1 MADFENFDMFKFGGL
16 VNQVENLQHKVDKLE
31 AGMEELLAL
40 ANKGRGGFWV
50 GMMVVSAISSI
61 IGFIIHWLTGK

>member
-16 VNQVENLQHKVDKLE
+16 VNQVENLQLKVDKLE

-40 ANKGRGGFWV
+40 ANKGRGGFWM
-50 GMMVVSAISSI
+50 GMAVISAFSTF
-61 IGFIIHWLTGK
+61 IGFISHYFTSK

>member
-1 MADFENFDMFKFGGL
+1 MSDLEKFDMFKFGGL
-16 VNQVENLQHKVDKLE
+16 VNQVENLQQKVDKLE

-50 GMMVVSAISSI
+50 GMMVVSGISSVV
-61 IGFIIHWLTGK
+61 GFIIHWLTGK